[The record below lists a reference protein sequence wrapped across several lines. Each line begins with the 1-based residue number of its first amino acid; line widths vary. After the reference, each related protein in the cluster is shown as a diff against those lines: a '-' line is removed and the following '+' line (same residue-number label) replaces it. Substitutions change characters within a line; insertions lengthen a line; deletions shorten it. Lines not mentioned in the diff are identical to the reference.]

1 MLPLVGIAAAVLPEL
16 IKVLAGDKAGTIATD
31 VAQAVQA
38 TTGTNNPVEAK
49 QKIAQD
55 PQVAA
60 DLQTKLAQ
68 IAIDATKAQNEEQD
82 KARQDQLAQLKEEL
96 QASLQ
101 NTGGARSTLLEL
113 VKDQSAMGW
122 APAAVSTVVTVGFFG
137 IVTIILWVA
146 DHAPPPGVD
155 AKDVLSNNNLVN
167 ITVGALVAAFSTVVN
182 FWLGSSLGSR
192 TKDAASAQIQA
203 AQTASD
209 IQIQQNQ
216 QSGAGAAAPT
226 APKQPPAAGAPGGGA
241 AQQPPSP
248 PKDNFDV
255 CVAITLLEEGGFCV
269 DDGGATNFGVTHKT
283 LADWRGVQDC
293 SAEEVKALTKREATE
308 IYRAKYWIPTR
319 CADLPKGVDLLVF
332 DFAVNSGPSVA
343 AKHLQKVVGV
353 KDDSSIGPVTLGALK
368 AIDPKE
374 LISRL
379 AADRLEFLQGL
390 GNEWTVYGKGWTKRV
405 EQVQQDAL
413 KMAG

>member
-1 MLPLVGIAAAVLPEL
+1 MLPLVGIAAAVLPDL

-31 VAQAVQA
+31 VAKAVQT
-38 TTGTNNPVEAK
+38 TTGTSDPVAAK
-49 QKIAQD
+49 QKLSQD
-55 PQVAA
+55 PQAAA
-60 DLQTKLAQ
+60 DLQEKLAQ

-113 VKDQSAMGW
+113 VKDQSDLSW
-122 APAAVSTVVTVGFFG
+122 APGIVSAVVTIGFFG
-137 IVTIILWVA
+137 IVIIILFFA
-146 DHAPPPGVD
+146 EQGNQD
-155 AKDVLSNNNLVN
+155 LSKNNLVN

-192 TKDAASAQIQA
+192 TKDATSAQIQA
-203 AQTASD
+203 AQTASN
-209 IQIQQNQ
+209 IQVQQDQ
-216 QSGAGAAAPT
+216 QRDVSRTGGAP
-226 APKQPPAAGAPGGGA
+226 PPAAPSAPPAAPGPAGPGK
-241 AQQPPSP
+241 PPPAP
-248 PKDNFDV
+248 PTDNFDA
-255 CVAITLLEEGGFCV
+255 CVAITLLEEGGYCV
-269 DDGGATNFGVTHKT
+269 DDGGATNFGVTHRT
-283 LADWRGVQDC
+283 LAEWRGAADC
-293 SAEEVKALTKREATE
+293 SPEEVKALTKREATE

-332 DFAVNSGPSVA
+332 DFAVNAGPSA
-343 AKHLQKVVGV
+343 AIKHLQKVVGV

-374 LISRL
+374 LINRL
-379 AADRLEFLQGL
+379 AADRLEFLQSL

-405 EQVQQDAL
+405 EEVQQDAL